1 MADVNK
7 SANKFLNDFSKN
19 ILNNTNT
26 CKLAKVV
33 NFNPST
39 YSCDV
44 MPLPSEDNSIIIN
57 VPVASIKYDDFLF
70 YCPLKKDDLVLL
82 VFCDNDSDDILLGSD
97 SAQTERVHDIS
108 DAFVIGG
115 ISLLKGKLDLV
126 DTNSLVI
133 QNKTKSGYI
142 KLDKAGDI
150 EIKGQNIK
158 IQGDNIELVGL
169 AKYKG
174 KEIAVKGDADTRG
187 DTLV

>member
-19 ILNNTNT
+19 ILNNTNA

-57 VPVASIKYDDFLF
+57 VPVASIKYDDFLV

-126 DTNSLVI
+126 DTNSLVL
-133 QNKTKSGYI
+133 QNKAKSGYI
-142 KLDKAGDI
+142 KLDKSGNI

-158 IQGDNIELVGL
+158 IQGDNIELIGF

-174 KEIAVKGDADTRG
+174 KEIAAKGDSDTRG